1 VLVVGMG
8 AWAGQPTAR
17 SLARAGFR
25 VVGAA
30 VPGRLA
36 GRSRYCVQRYAVPPA
51 VERDAFVERIE
62 QICARERVDVVLPL
76 TDETLGA
83 LVFAQK
89 TGDWVVAGPSPEE
102 FDRFCDKTGL
112 IETAAAAGVESPAS
126 VVVDGDGASGPLPSM
141 PAYVKVVS
149 GPDVGRPVPRPV
161 RVDDTNECERE
172 VARLTALGE
181 VVLIQEEVVG
191 RQLRFHFARRHDE
204 IAHLSART
212 IANYPLRV
220 GVSTVSDFGPSPPE
234 LVEVS
239 LALLEAGGYDG
250 AGVIQYVE
258 RDGAWYVHD
267 VNLRMPSS
275 VDATV
280 AAGLDMPRFA
290 VEIALGR
297 APDLASARPRPL
309 RHLLLNGE
317 LLALRDA
324 LSGIDVG
331 RSARSIAAGLGA
343 ALVAPG
349 RRVASLDLTDPLPT
363 VAAFTAL
370 RRGPSQKESSEA
382 SGRSAPAR
390 ATKSL

>member
-1 VLVVGMG
+1 MEV
-8 AWAGQPTAR
+8 WAGQPSAR

-25 VVGAA
+25 VLGAGL
-30 VPGRLA
+30 PGRVA
-36 GRSRYCVQRYAVPPA
+36 GRTRYCVEQYAVPPT

-76 TDETLGA
+76 SDDTLGA
-83 LVFAQK
+83 LVFAD
-89 TGDWVVAGPSPEE
+89 TAADWVLVGPNPAE
-102 FDRFCDKTGL
+102 FSRFCDKSVL
-112 IETAAAAGVESPAS
+112 IETAAEAGIASPAS
-126 VVVDGDGASGPLPSM
+126 VVVGEDGASGPLPSM

-149 GPDVGRPVPRPV
+149 GLDVGRPVPRPV
-161 RVDDTNECERE
+161 RVRDVAECDRE
-172 VARLTALGE
+172 VGRLIARGE

-191 RQLRFHFARRHDE
+191 RQLRFHFVRRHGE

-212 IANYPLRV
+212 IANYPFRV
-220 GVSTVSDFGPSPPE
+220 GPSTVSDFLPSPPE

-239 LALLEAGGYDG
+239 LGLLDAVGFDG

-290 VEIALGR
+290 VEIALGQ
-297 APDLASARPRPL
+297 APDLGSVRPRRL
-309 RHLLLNGE
+309 RHVQLNGE
-317 LLALRDA
+317 LRALRDA
-324 LSGIDVG
+324 LRGVDVG
-331 RSARSIAAGLGA
+331 RSAGSIAAGLGA

-349 RRVASLDLTDPLPT
+349 RRVAPLDVTDPLPT

-370 RRGPSQKESSEA
+370 RRGPSKRA
-382 SGRSAPAR
+382 LGRSSPVR
-390 ATKSL
+390 ATKGF